1 MNEDSSRDLI
11 QEIKDKERVDE
22 GSIDRLERLIEKFIL
37 NAEKMQMAEYI
48 ELFNSPKR
56 LIYFNFVAGLA
67 RGFGIAIGLTLLGA
81 IFLSILYRLA
91 DLNLPLI
98 GEYIAHLVRIV
109 QQHL

>member
-1 MNEDSSRDLI
+1 MGEDSSKNLI
-11 QEIKDKERVDE
+11 QAVKDEEEVNERTVDK
-22 GSIDRLERLIEKFIL
+22 LERLIEKFIM

-56 LIYFNFVAGLA
+56 LIYLNFVAGLA
-67 RGFGIAIGLTLLGA
+67 RGLGIAIGLTLLGA

-91 DLNLPLI
+91 ELNLPLI
-98 GEYIAHLVRIV
+98 GEYIAQLVRIV